1 MAKAKSKAPAQS
13 AVKGAGKRAEGF
25 TDAERAAM
33 KERAR
38 EVKAEARIG
47 KNRADA
53 ERAVLAK
60 IAEMP
65 RPDRTLGE
73 RLHAIVTTN
82 APELWPKLWY
92 GMPAYANPPPPVGD
106 GKVVCFYQAASKFKT
121 RYASFAFTDSAKLD
135 AGAGGMW
142 ATGFGLAALTA
153 AEEGAIGELVRK
165 AVG

>member
-1 MAKAKSKAPAQS
+1 MAKAISKAPAQS
-13 AVKGAGKRAEGF
+13 AAKGLGRRAEGF

-38 EVKAEARIG
+38 EAKAEARAS

-53 ERAVLAK
+53 ERTVLEK

-73 RLHAIVTTN
+73 RLHAIVTAN
-82 APELWPKLWY
+82 APGLWPKLWY

-106 GKVVCFYQAASKFKT
+106 GKVVCFFQAASKFKT

-135 AGAGGMW
+135 GGGMW
-142 ATGFGLAALTA
+142 ATGFGLGAMTG
-153 AEEGAIGELVRK
+153 AEEGTIGELVRK
-165 AVG
+165 AVR